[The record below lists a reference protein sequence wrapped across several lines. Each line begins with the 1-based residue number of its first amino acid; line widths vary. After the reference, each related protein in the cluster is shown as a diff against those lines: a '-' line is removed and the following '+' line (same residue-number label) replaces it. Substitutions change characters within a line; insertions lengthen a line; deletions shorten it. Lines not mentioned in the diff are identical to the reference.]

1 MIKIGLLTFVVAVII
16 VAFIDDIPNS
26 IKKQLYIKKHPE
38 IKIFL
43 DTYKQLNERRESDC
57 EAMGRL
63 RGAMTCTSEEERQRL
78 NDILFN
84 FLKDSKK
91 MERCMESFCEANK
104 NVIRDAQKIFPDE
117 FDYRATRWAE
127 RARVLQKIEAAKQKS
142 MVQTERRS
150 LWKLKK
156 LGR

>member
-1 MIKIGLLTFVVAVII
+1 MVGTGLVTFVIVLMAV
-16 VAFIDDIPNS
+16 VFIDDIPNS
-26 IKKQLYIKKHPE
+26 VKKQLYIKKHPE

-43 DTYKQLNERRESDC
+43 DAYKQLDERRESDC

-63 RGAMTCTSEEERQRL
+63 RCVMTCVSEKENQIL
-78 NDILFN
+78 NDAHFN

-91 MERCMESFCEANK
+91 MERCMESFCETNK
-104 NVIRDAQKIFPDE
+104 NVIRDAQKIFSDE

-142 MVQTERRS
+142 MVQSERRS

>member
-1 MIKIGLLTFVVAVII
+1 MVGTGLVTFVIVLMAV
-16 VAFIDDIPNS
+16 VFMDDIPNS
-26 IKKQLYIKKHPE
+26 VKKQLYIKKHPE

-43 DTYKQLNERRESDC
+43 DTYKQLDERRKSDC

-63 RGAMTCTSEEERQRL
+63 RCVMTCVSEKENQIL
-78 NDILFN
+78 NDAHFN

-91 MERCMESFCEANK
+91 MERRMENFCEINK
-104 NVIRDAQKIFPDE
+104 NTIRDAQKIFLDE
-117 FDYRATRWAE
+117 FDCRATRWAE
-127 RARVLQKIEAAKQKS
+127 RARVQQKIEAAKQKS
-142 MVQTERRS
+142 MVRAERRN

>member
-1 MIKIGLLTFVVAVII
+1 MIGIGFLTFVIVLMAV
-16 VAFIDDIPNS
+16 VFMDDIPNS

-43 DTYKQLNERRESDC
+43 DTYRQLNERRESDR
-57 EAMGRL
+57 EAMRRL
-63 RGAMTCTSEEERQRL
+63 QGAMECVSEEERL
-78 NDILFN
+78 NDIHFN

-91 MERCMESFCEANK
+91 MERRMENFCEINK
-104 NVIRDAQKIFPDE
+104 NTIRDAQKIFLDE
-117 FDYRATRWAE
+117 FDCRATRWAE
-127 RARVLQKIEAAKQKS
+127 RARVQQKIEAAKQKS
-142 MVQTERRS
+142 MVRAERRN

>member
-1 MIKIGLLTFVVAVII
+1 MIGIGFLTFVIVLMAV
-16 VAFIDDIPNS
+16 VFMDDIPNS

-43 DTYKQLNERRESDC
+43 NTYKQLNERRESDC
-57 EAMGRL
+57 EAMRRL
-63 RGAMTCTSEEERQRL
+63 QDAMECVSEEERQRL
-78 NDILFN
+78 NDIHFN

-91 MERCMESFCEANK
+91 MERRMENFCEINK
-104 NVIRDAQKIFPDE
+104 NIIRDAKKIFLDE
-117 FDYRATRWAE
+117 FDYRAMRWAE
-127 RARVLQKIEAAKQKS
+127 RARVQQKIEAAKQKS
-142 MVQTERRS
+142 MVRAERRN

>member
-1 MIKIGLLTFVVAVII
+1 MVETGLVTFVIALMAV
-16 VAFIDDIPNS
+16 VFMDDIPNS
-26 IKKQLYIKKHPE
+26 VKKQLYIKKHPE

-63 RGAMTCTSEEERQRL
+63 RCVMACVSEKENQIL
-78 NDILFN
+78 NDAHFN

-91 MERCMESFCEANK
+91 MERCMESFCETNK
-104 NVIRDAQKIFPDE
+104 NVIRDAQKIFLDE
-117 FDYRATRWAE
+117 FDCRATRWAE
-127 RARVLQKIEAAKQKS
+127 RARVQQKIEAAKQKS
-142 MVQTERRS
+142 MVRAERRN

>member
-1 MIKIGLLTFVVAVII
+1 MVGIGFFTFVFVVMT
-16 VAFIDDIPNS
+16 VMFMDDIPNS

-43 DTYKQLNERRESDC
+43 NTYKQLNERRESDC
-57 EAMGRL
+57 EAMRRL
-63 RGAMTCTSEEERQRL
+63 QSAMECVSEEERQRL
-78 NDILFN
+78 NDIHFN

-91 MERCMESFCEANK
+91 MERCMENFCETNK
-104 NVIRDAQKIFPDE
+104 NIIRDVQKIFLDE

-127 RARVLQKIEAAKQKS
+127 RARVQQKIEAARQKS
-142 MVQTERRS
+142 IERAERRN

>member
-1 MIKIGLLTFVVAVII
+1 MIKIGLFAFVIAVIT
-16 VAFIDDIPNS
+16 VVFMDDIPNS

-38 IKIFL
+38 VKIFL

-63 RGAMTCTSEEERQRL
+63 RGAMTCVSEEERQRL
-78 NDILFN
+78 NDAHFN

-91 MERCMESFCEANK
+91 MERCMESFCETNK

-142 MVQTERRS
+142 MVQAERRS

>member
-1 MIKIGLLTFVVAVII
+1 MIKIGLLTFVIAVIT
-16 VAFIDDIPNS
+16 VVFMDDIPNS

-43 DTYKQLNERRESDC
+43 NTYKQLNERRESDC

-63 RGAMTCTSEEERQRL
+63 RGAMTCVSEEERQRL
-78 NDILFN
+78 NDIHFN

-91 MERCMESFCEANK
+91 MERCMESFCETNK

-127 RARVLQKIEAAKQKS
+127 RARVQQKIEAAKQKS
-142 MVQTERRS
+142 IASAEKRS

-156 LGR
+156 SGR

>member
-1 MIKIGLLTFVVAVII
+1 MIGIGFLTFVIVLMAV
-16 VAFIDDIPNS
+16 VFMDDIPNS

-43 DTYKQLNERRESDC
+43 DTYRQLNERRESDR
-57 EAMGRL
+57 EAMRRL
-63 RGAMTCTSEEERQRL
+63 QGAMECVSEEERQRL
-78 NDILFN
+78 NDIHFN

-91 MERCMESFCEANK
+91 MERRMENFCEINK
-104 NVIRDAQKIFPDE
+104 NIIRDAQKIFLDE
-117 FDYRATRWAE
+117 FDCRATRWAE
-127 RARVLQKIEAAKQKS
+127 RARVQQKIEAAKQKS
-142 MVQTERRS
+142 MVRAERRN

>member
-1 MIKIGLLTFVVAVII
+1 MIKIGLFAFVIAVIT
-16 VAFIDDIPNS
+16 VVFMDDIPNS

-38 IKIFL
+38 VKIFL

-63 RGAMTCTSEEERQRL
+63 RGAMTCVSEEERQRL
-78 NDILFN
+78 NDAHFN

-91 MERCMESFCEANK
+91 MERCMESFCETNK

-142 MVQTERRS
+142 MVQSERRS

>member
-1 MIKIGLLTFVVAVII
+1 MVETGLVTFVIALMAV
-16 VAFIDDIPNS
+16 VFMDDIPNS
-26 IKKQLYIKKHPE
+26 VKKQLYIKKHPE

-63 RGAMTCTSEEERQRL
+63 RCVMECVSEEERQRL
-78 NDILFN
+78 NDIHFN

-91 MERCMESFCEANK
+91 MERRMENFCEINK
-104 NVIRDAQKIFPDE
+104 NTIRDAQKIFLDE
-117 FDYRATRWAE
+117 FDCRATRWAE
-127 RARVLQKIEAAKQKS
+127 RARVQQKIEAAKQKS
-142 MVQTERRS
+142 MVRAERRN